1 MPVSAVISGFA
12 RRPDGGRIYWE
23 LSGPEDAPPLL
34 LVRGLGRSASYW
46 LDFRTRLERER
57 RVLVFDNRGVGRSDT
72 PRLFWTTADM
82 ADDAARV
89 LAASGIERAD
99 VFGIS
104 LGGMVSQQLALRH
117 PHRVG
122 HLVLACTSPGG
133 PEAKPISPRAAL
145 GLASTA
151 RMGPREAQA
160 ENARWVLTPGF
171 VAARPDI
178 VETWTRIASGEP
190 KSVRGLLGQVAAAA
204 RHDAWRLLPH
214 LRQPTLVIT
223 GDEDRLMPPSNSER
237 LAAQLPN
244 ASFAWIRGAGHDFPT
259 ERPDETADRV
269 LAFCR
274 GPSLA

>member
-1 MPVSAVISGFA
+1 MSVISGFA
-12 RRPDGGRIYWE
+12 RRPDGGRLYWE
-23 LSGPEDAPPLL
+23 LAGPEDAPPLL

-72 PRLFWTTADM
+72 PPLFWTTADM

-89 LAASGIERAD
+89 LAASGVERAD

-104 LGGMVSQQLALRH
+104 LGGMISQELALRH

-133 PEAKPISPRAAL
+133 SGAKKLTPAAAL
-145 GLASTA
+145 ALASTA
-151 RMGPREAQA
+151 RMSPRDAQA
-160 ENARWVLTPGF
+160 TNARWVLTPGF
-171 VAARPDI
+171 LAARPDI
-178 VETWTRIASGEP
+178 VDVWTEIALSEP
-190 KSVRGLLGQVAAAA
+190 RSTRGLLGQVAAGA

-214 LRQPTLVIT
+214 LAHPTLVLC
-223 GDEDRLMPPSNSER
+223 GDEDLLMPPVNSER
-237 LAAQLPN
+237 LASRLPN
-244 ASFAWIRGAGHDFPT
+244 AVLEWVRGAGHDFPT

-274 GPSLA
+274 GPGLA